1 MEFVGCN
8 PATLIVFKL
17 WDWDRFSSN
26 DIIGEYRTSLADVL
40 AASPPNQE
48 WESPGDGV
56 EVEWGGEVSARLRL
70 KTRWRPRSA
79 GAAGGAA
86 GKAAPPQ
93 GAAAAPPAEEEERLA
108 APSGAFD
115 CGVGASPAA
124 EATLAWLQRFA
135 PAVLS
140 SGLAAADALAPYGV
154 SVGTLHLAAGCVA
167 AFALGRVGADV
178 AWILPLNFLVRKV
191 RFWPRAAAS
200 PRAQGERGATAARRV
215 GARRRG
221 GVGGGVGVLHW
232 LLLRPGRFAR
242 RDPAS
247 GPSPPPLPS
256 PLPPRNQ
263 GARPQPARAE

>member
-56 EVEWGGEVSARLRL
+56 EVVWSGEVSARLRL

-79 GAAGGAA
+79 GSAGGAA
-86 GKAAPPQ
+86 GKAAPPN
-93 GAAAAPPAEEEERLA
+93 GAAAAPPAAEEERPA
-108 APSGAFD
+108 ASSGGTCPTRSSTFD
-115 CGVGASPAA
+115 YDIGASPAA
-124 EATLAWLQRFA
+124 EATLEWLQRFA
-135 PAVLS
+135 PGVLS

-154 SVGTLHLAAGCVA
+154 SVGTFHLVAGCVA

-178 AWILPLNFLVRKV
+178 AWIIPLIFLVRKV

-200 PRAQGERGATAARRV
+200 PRATA
-215 GARRRG
+215 
-221 GVGGGVGVLHW
+221 L
-232 LLLRPGRFAR
+232 
-242 RDPAS
+242 AS
-247 GPSPPPLPS
+247 
-256 PLPPRNQ
+256 
-263 GARPQPARAE
+263 APARALRATRIQPAGRI